1 MCRNCGE
8 TDTNVLQLDH
18 VNNDGVRHRQQRGV
32 CSGAGMMKWATRNG
46 YPDTLQLLCANC
58 HAAKTITGDCSYRRT
73 YTPACGRPPANDAA
87 GGVTPGPA
95 VSLVAA

>member
-1 MCRNCGE
+1 
-8 TDTNVLQLDH
+8 
-18 VNNDGVRHRQQRGV
+18 
-32 CSGAGMMKWATRNG
+32 MMKWATRNG